1 LTRIFNF
8 LYLSYANVIFALIS
22 DIFLFSTNRIS
33 TLIMKTSKWE
43 NAVLTGILLLVL
55 CVSLYAATRQRIE
68 SELES
73 ARKEL
78 RIGIAT
84 EERIASELARLK
96 KSGDASSDIV
106 EDYEL
111 YLSRVQAM
119 VAENRKLVAKMEALD
134 ARYDIRKSPD
144 GPAYTEDT
152 EAMVNPEIP
161 EEQVVDEVVA
171 LDRQLDSSLAE
182 FDEMLL
188 KELDLI
194 HAKSSERMRDLA
206 EEAAAAAK
214 RLRDQGIE
222 INTDF
227 EEESAQSEQG
237 SSEAQKKAET
247 EEDAS
252 ETGKENKFEEGKD
265 DTKLTARDK
274 FREGVEG
281 SRNHPRNRYDPKDDD
296 IVARQLREAAEGETD
311 PELRKKLWKEYEQY
325 KKNIRK

>member
-1 LTRIFNF
+1 
-8 LYLSYANVIFALIS
+8 
-22 DIFLFSTNRIS
+22 
-33 TLIMKTSKWE
+33 MKTSKWG
-43 NAVLTGILLLVL
+43 NSVLTGILLLVL

-68 SELES
+68 SALES

-78 RIGIAT
+78 RISIST
-84 EERIASELARLK
+84 EDRIASELVKLK

-111 YLSRVQAM
+111 YLIRVQAM
-119 VAENRKLVAKMEALD
+119 VAENRKVVAKMEVLN
-134 ARYDIRKSPD
+134 ARYDIRKAQD
-144 GPAYTEDT
+144 GSAYSDDT
-152 EAMVNPEIP
+152 EAMMNLAIP

-206 EEAAAAAK
+206 EEAAAVAK

-227 EEESAQSEQG
+227 EED
-237 SSEAQKKAET
+237 T
-247 EEDAS
+247 S
-252 ETGKENKFEEGKD
+252 ETGKENKSKEGKD
-265 DTKLTARDK
+265 DTELTARDK

-281 SRNHPRNRYDPKDDD
+281 SRSHPRNRYDSKDDD

-325 KKNIRK
+325 KKNKSK

>member
-1 LTRIFNF
+1 MKTFKWRK
-8 LYLSYANVIFALIS
+8 AIFA
-22 DIFLFSTNRIS
+22 
-33 TLIMKTSKWE
+33 
-43 NAVLTGILLLVL
+43 GILLLVL
-55 CVSLYAATRQRIE
+55 CVNLYAATRQRIE

-78 RIGIAT
+78 RISIAT

-119 VAENRKLVAKMEALD
+119 VAENRKVVAKMEVLN
-134 ARYDIRKSPD
+134 ARYDIRKAPD
-144 GPAYTEDT
+144 GSAYSDDT
-152 EAMVNPEIP
+152 EAMMNPAIL

-171 LDRQLDSSLAE
+171 LDRQLDSSFAE

-206 EEAAAAAK
+206 GEAAAAAK

-222 INTDF
+222 IDTDF
-227 EEESAQSEQG
+227 EEKSAQSEQG
-237 SSEAQKKAET
+237 SSEAQKKAEI
-247 EEDAS
+247 EEDTS
-252 ETGKENKFEEGKD
+252 ETGKENKSKEGKD
-265 DTKLTARDK
+265 DTELTARDKDK

-281 SRNHPRNRYDPKDDD
+281 SGNHPKNRYDPKDDD

-325 KKNIRK
+325 KKI